1 MSYLEKYLQSKSI
14 PKETIDSLNKET
26 LSFTSALD
34 VIAQTSPEISETIVQ
49 ELRDQRKSLKLIASE
64 NYCEVETLLTMGN
77 WMTDKYAEG
86 SIGHRFYA
94 GCQNVDNAE
103 RIASEKACELMFN
116 HIQA

>member
-49 ELRDQRKSLKLIASE
+49 ELRDQRNTTYNGKL
-64 NYCEVETLLTMGN
+64 
-77 WMTDKYAEG
+77 D
-86 SIGHRFYA
+86 
-94 GCQNVDNAE
+94 D
-103 RIASEKACELMFN
+103 
-116 HIQA
+116 